1 MSPIKIY
8 PNFHCD
14 RHLLSSIKRT
24 SILKSSLNADEL
36 CQGIE
41 LFSRSQ
47 VSTTATTRVDF
58 AWTERLWQ
66 SPGSRVLASTKP
78 EIWAPVSKQKSHRI
92 LPVVDDKSVVVMIR
106 YTTNIEAAAAKWVS
120 SFHCKNCL
128 KLPATPY
135 VHTYLVY
142 IENIGWSGELC
153 WWSTWAFLRKF
164 YMQNGSHHPIGK
176 IP

>member
-1 MSPIKIY
+1 MLTSYVRGLSYSLARKSRRLRLLELILRELNVCDNLQDQEFWHQQNPKY
-8 PNFHCD
+8 ERQFPN
-14 RHLLSSIKRT
+14 K
-24 SILKSSLNADEL
+24 N
-36 CQGIE
+36 
-41 LFSRSQ
+41 
-47 VSTTATTRVDF
+47 
-58 AWTERLWQ
+58 
-66 SPGSRVLASTKP
+66 P
-78 EIWAPVSKQKSHRI
+78 HRI